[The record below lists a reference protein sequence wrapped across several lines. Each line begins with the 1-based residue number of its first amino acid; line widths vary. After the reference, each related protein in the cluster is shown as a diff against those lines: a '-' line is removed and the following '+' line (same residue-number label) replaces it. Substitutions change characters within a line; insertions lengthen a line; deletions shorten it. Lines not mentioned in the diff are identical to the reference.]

1 MMKKIIHIVLLILLP
16 AGLFF
21 ILGFATNS
29 NQQKPCERL
38 TINVAGHNGNH
49 FLYPA
54 DVRQI
59 IIERLDTVEGKM
71 MDPDLLNEIDQI
83 VKGIPHVDKASTY
96 RTINNELKIDIN
108 LRDPLLR
115 VINSQNQSY
124 YIDRNG
130 DLFPLSDNYTAR
142 VLIATGRIQT
152 GYSAGRNIAETG
164 GDTEESMRR
173 LYELASYIEQDDFW
187 RAFIDHIYVRPD
199 GKFELTPKNGAH
211 IIEFG
216 HADLIE
222 TKFSNL
228 RKFYLNTLPQ
238 IGWHHYNKVNIEFND
253 QIICSK

>member
-1 MMKKIIHIVLLILLP
+1 MMRKIIHIVLLILLP

-21 ILGFATNS
+21 MLGFATSS
-29 NQQKPCERL
+29 NLQKPCDHMSV
-38 TINVAGHNGNH
+38 NVSSHNGNH

-71 MDPDLLNEIDQI
+71 MSPELLFEIDQI
-83 VKGIPHVDKASTY
+83 VQGIPHVDKASTY
-96 RTINNELKIDIN
+96 RTINNELKINIT

-115 VINSQNQSY
+115 VVNSQNQSF

-130 DLFPLSDNYTAR
+130 DIFPLSDYYTAR
-142 VLIATGRIQT
+142 VLIATGRIRT
-152 GYSAGRNIAETG
+152 EYAPGKNIAEPG
-164 GDTEESMRR
+164 EETEESLRR
-173 LYELASYIEQDDFW
+173 LYRLASYIDQDDFW
-187 RAFIDHIYVRPD
+187 KAFIDHIYVRPN

-216 HADLIE
+216 HADQIE
-222 TKFSNL
+222 KKFSNL

-238 IGWHHYNKVNIEFND
+238 IGWHHYNIVNVEFND